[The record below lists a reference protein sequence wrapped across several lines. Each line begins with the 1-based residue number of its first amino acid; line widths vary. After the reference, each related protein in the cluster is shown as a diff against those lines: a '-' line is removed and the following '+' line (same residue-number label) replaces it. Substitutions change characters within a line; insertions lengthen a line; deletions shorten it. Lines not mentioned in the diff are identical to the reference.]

1 LGSLGGY
8 LYSTCRFSQLFDLE
22 MSLRQIFCSSSLAK
36 CSDMWVREV
45 FIFEAVAF
53 FSRFSFRRIYYG
65 GLKDEIV
72 IERGV

>member
-1 LGSLGGY
+1 
-8 LYSTCRFSQLFDLE
+8 

-36 CSDMWVREV
+36 CSDMWVRDV

-53 FSRFSFRRIYYG
+53 FSRFSFRRIYFE

-72 IERGV
+72 KENGC